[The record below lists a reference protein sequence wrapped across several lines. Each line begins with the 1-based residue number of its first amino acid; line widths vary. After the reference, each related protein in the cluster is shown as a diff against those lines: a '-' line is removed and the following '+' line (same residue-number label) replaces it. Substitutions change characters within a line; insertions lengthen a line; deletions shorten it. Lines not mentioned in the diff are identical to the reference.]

1 MDTSKKLLK
10 LMSSFIENGILTT
23 QDARKEIL
31 TNLKFK
37 RDDLIQKLD
46 LVSREDFEVLKK
58 LVQKMDKEIQQLK
71 KIKKTKKAKK
81 S

>member
-46 LVSREDFEVLKK
+46 LVSREDFEALKK
-58 LVQKMDKEIQQLK
+58 LVQKLDKEIKNAK
-71 KIKKTKKAKK
+71 KAKKTKKAKK

>member
-58 LVQKMDKEIQQLK
+58 LVQKMDKEIQQVK